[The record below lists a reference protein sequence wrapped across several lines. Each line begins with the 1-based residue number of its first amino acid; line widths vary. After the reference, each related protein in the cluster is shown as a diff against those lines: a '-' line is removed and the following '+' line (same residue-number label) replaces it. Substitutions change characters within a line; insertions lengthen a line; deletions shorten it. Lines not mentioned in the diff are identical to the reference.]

1 MRGYAI
7 PIVLLSAVLHAA
19 WNAQMKGST
28 DRSRFLASMTAAVG
42 LLAGLS
48 IPFVPAPS
56 RAAWA
61 CIGLSSALHL
71 FYNFLLLQ
79 NYRISNF
86 STAYPIARGV
96 SPLLITVGALVL
108 MRQRPHII
116 AVAGV
121 AMISIGILYLAKEQS
136 RMGARATLFALG
148 TGVAIAAYTVTDTI
162 GVQRSGSTL
171 SYVVWIFA
179 SYLLMPPGLLL
190 LQNPIRFEKIQDSL
204 RAVGAGALSM
214 TAYFLVLWATHYVDV
229 GIVSALRETSVLW
242 ALVIAHFL
250 LGEPFTW
257 KRFCS
262 ASAVCVGIV
271 LLIPGLAP
279 GRSPNAK
286 SDESSLRMF
295 HKHPCL

>member
-19 WNAQMKGST
+19 WNAQIKGSA
-28 DRSRFLASMTAAVG
+28 DRSRFLASMSAAVG
-42 LLAGLS
+42 LLACLS
-48 IPFVPAPS
+48 IPFVPGPS
-56 RAAWA
+56 RSAWV

-71 FYNFLLLQ
+71 FYNFLLLR

-96 SPLLITVGALVL
+96 PPLLVTAGALVL
-108 MRQRPHII
+108 MRQRPHSI
-116 AVAGV
+116 AMAGV

-136 RMGARATLFALG
+136 RVGARATFFALG
-148 TGVAIAAYTVTDTI
+148 TGVTIAAYTVTDTI
-162 GVQRSGSTL
+162 GIQRSGSTL

-179 SYLLMPPGLLL
+179 SYLLTPAGLLL
-190 LQNPIRFEKIQDSL
+190 LQDPVRFEKVQDSL
-204 RAVGAGALSM
+204 RAAGAGVFSM
-214 TAYFLVLWATHYVDV
+214 TAYSLVLWATHYVDV

-242 ALVIAHFL
+242 ALVIAHFF

-262 ASAVCVGIV
+262 ASAVCIGIV

-279 GRSPNAK
+279 DVSPGAK
-286 SDESSLRMF
+286 SGIFVRQIQR
-295 HKHPCL
+295 